1 MGNDMDSLRLKINIP
16 FCGGVPLKKRKFI
29 VSEFRAKNPSPLT
42 FNLFFFFTSMFI
54 TLENIMLFDVVKG

>member
-42 FNLFFFFTSMFI
+42 FNLFFFFLHQCSSRWRI
-54 TLENIMLFDVVKG
+54 SCSLTL

>member
-1 MGNDMDSLRLKINIP
+1 MDSLRLKINVP

-42 FNLFFFFTSMFI
+42 FNLFFFFYI
-54 TLENIMLFDVVKG
+54 NVHHVGEYHAL